1 MNSIGLVFSGGGGKG
16 AYQIGVWRALRE
28 LGLEGQVVAVSGTSV
43 GALNAALYLKGD
55 LELAE
60 QIWNSISNETLLL
73 PSPDSEDSF
82 FSNAGLQQLLDGAL
96 SQPDRSP
103 PPLCFA
109 TCKRLDDGQVR
120 YFELRHL
127 INSGYRR
134 QILLASS
141 ALPGVF
147 PPVVVDGER
156 YIDGGA
162 NGDNVPVYPLTLEGI
177 STVLVVHLSREEP
190 AAAPQFP
197 EIEVIDLFPSENLG
211 GFFSGTVD
219 FSPDGARRRINIG
232 YQDGIRHL
240 SILVPQRSDTKYSPD
255 NDPIFPVRSV
265 SEPILDKQKIE
276 ERLQVEPIKFEQDA
290 IRAQYEE
297 RLAQL
302 TAIANDKRLTTKIL
316 WDTTAARYA
325 KTVET
330 VGKLL
335 QQDELK
341 NEVTPRI
348 TRQMTAF
355 LEKCEKPEFHIAL
368 VGAIK
373 AGKSSLI
380 NAILNDELAS
390 TQVTPETAA
399 LTKFRGNRTAD
410 RVTITFYSAHEWE
423 LLWKSAQ
430 EAGDSKFMEEFQA
443 LNAEQEKAN
452 WVNHAPVIVESQ
464 SRDQLKAEI
473 EKWTSSRSAT
483 HYFVKEVEVSLKD
496 LSLPEGVILVDTPGL
511 NDAVEYRSN
520 ITKDYIDRANAVF
533 VCVKADRLSGQELAT
548 ICGVFSN
555 ARYNPEKVYVIAT
568 QQDSLNDPIDD
579 WKKQRVV
586 WLDLLKGKAC
596 YGNLSLAEKNLIPTS
611 GYFYTLLSEC
621 ASLDRNRQF
630 QLYSTAMKFRYMPD
644 DIAERYEELL
654 DFTGVRQLKHRMGTE
669 ILEQYR
675 RLLLEDIRNGYEQIK
690 ENITEL
696 MQQVCQRQKEIIA
709 MSSQGLEA
717 AKQKA
722 EDLQKQQQEM
732 ETDTADLE
740 SLYQQIKESTEDRKK
755 QVTDAIRAL
764 GRKNK

>member
-16 AYQIGVWRALRE
+16 AYQIGVWRALQE

-43 GALNAALYLKGD
+43 GALNAALYLKGN

-60 QIWNSISNETLLL
+60 QLWNSISNETLLL

-211 GFFSGTVD
+211 GFLSGTVA

-232 YQDGIRHL
+232 YQDGIRRL
-240 SILVPQRSDTKYSPD
+240 STLVPQRSDTKYSPD
-255 NDPIFPVRSV
+255 SDPIFPVRSV
-265 SEPILDKQKIE
+265 SEPILDKQKTE
-276 ERLQVEPIKFEQDA
+276 ERLQMEPIKFEQDA

-302 TAIANDKRLTTKIL
+302 TAIANDKRLTTRIL

-464 SRDQLKAEI
+464 NRDQLKAEI

-586 WLDLLKGKAC
+586 WLDLLKGAAC
-596 YGNLSLAEKNLIPTS
+596 YGSLSLAAKNLIPTS

-644 DIAERYEELL
+644 DITEHYEELL
-654 DFTGVRQLKHRMGTE
+654 DFTGVRQLKHRMDTE

-764 GRKNK
+764 GRRNK

>member
-55 LELAE
+55 LEFAE
-60 QIWNSISNETLLL
+60 QLWNSISNEMLLL

-232 YQDGIRHL
+232 YQDGIRRL
-240 SILVPQRSDTKYSPD
+240 STLVPQRSDTKYSPD
-255 NDPIFPVRSV
+255 SDPIFPVRSV
-265 SEPILDKQKIE
+265 SEPILDKQKTE
-276 ERLQVEPIKFEQDA
+276 ERLQMEPIKFEQDA

-443 LNAEQEKAN
+443 LKAEQEKAN

-568 QQDSLNDPIDD
+568 QQDSLNDPIED
-579 WKKQRVV
+579 WTKQRVV

-596 YGNLSLAEKNLIPTS
+596 YGSLSLAAKNLIPTS

-621 ASLDRNRQF
+621 ASLDRNRQC

-644 DIAERYEELL
+644 DIAEHYEELL
-654 DFTGVRQLKHRMGTE
+654 DFTGVRQLKHRMDTE

-675 RLLLEDIRNGYEQIK
+675 RLLLEDIRNGYEQLK

-740 SLYQQIKESTEDRKK
+740 RLYQQIKESTEERKK
-755 QVTDAIRAL
+755 EVTDAIRAL

>member
-1 MNSIGLVFSGGGGKG
+1 M
-16 AYQIGVWRALRE
+16 
-28 LGLEGQVVAVSGTSV
+28 
-43 GALNAALYLKGD
+43 
-55 LELAE
+55 
-60 QIWNSISNETLLL
+60 
-73 PSPDSEDSF
+73 
-82 FSNAGLQQLLDGAL
+82 
-96 SQPDRSP
+96 
-103 PPLCFA
+103 
-109 TCKRLDDGQVR
+109 
-120 YFELRHL
+120 
-127 INSGYRR
+127 
-134 QILLASS
+134 
-141 ALPGVF
+141 
-147 PPVVVDGER
+147 
-156 YIDGGA
+156 
-162 NGDNVPVYPLTLEGI
+162 
-177 STVLVVHLSREEP
+177 
-190 AAAPQFP
+190 
-197 EIEVIDLFPSENLG
+197 
-211 GFFSGTVD
+211 
-219 FSPDGARRRINIG
+219 
-232 YQDGIRHL
+232 
-240 SILVPQRSDTKYSPD
+240 
-255 NDPIFPVRSV
+255 
-265 SEPILDKQKIE
+265 
-276 ERLQVEPIKFEQDA
+276 EPIKFEQDA

-423 LLWKSAQ
+423 LLWKSVQ
-430 EAGDSKFMEEFQA
+430 DAGDSKFMEEFQA

-568 QQDSLNDPIDD
+568 QQDSLNDPIED
-579 WKKQRVV
+579 WTKQRVV

-596 YGNLSLAEKNLIPTS
+596 YGSLSLAAKNLIPTS

-621 ASLDRNRQF
+621 ASLDRNRQC

-644 DIAERYEELL
+644 DIAEHYEELL
-654 DFTGVRQLKHRMGTE
+654 DFTGVRQLKHRMDTE

-722 EDLQKQQQEM
+722 EDLQKQQQKM
-732 ETDTADLE
+732 ETDTAVLE
-740 SLYQQIKESTEDRKK
+740 SLYQQIKESTEVRKK

-764 GRKNK
+764 GGKNK